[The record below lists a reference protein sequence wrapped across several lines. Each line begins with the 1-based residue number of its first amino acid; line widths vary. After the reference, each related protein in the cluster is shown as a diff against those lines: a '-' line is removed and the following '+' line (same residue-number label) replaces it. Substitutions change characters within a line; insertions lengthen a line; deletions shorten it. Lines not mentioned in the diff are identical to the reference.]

1 MNLVHFFLS
10 VLLAIIGFETAH
22 GGKMLKKLKK
32 VQIHFYTIVFWEIIH
47 YFHFQNH
54 IFFTSQELG
63 YKLED
68 YLEANTQHVS
78 HLHDA
83 INLRHNIPVYP
94 SGTWSHIFLPE
105 QVVDLPL

>member
-1 MNLVHFFLS
+1 MKLVHFFLS

-22 GGKMLKKLKK
+22 GGKILKKLKK
-32 VQIHFYTIVFWEIIH
+32 VQVHIYTIFFEKSYILSI
-47 YFHFQNH
+47 FKITF
-54 IFFTSQELG
+54 FFTSQELG

-68 YLEANTQHVS
+68 YLEANTNHVL

-94 SGTWSHIFLPE
+94 SGT
-105 QVVDLPL
+105 